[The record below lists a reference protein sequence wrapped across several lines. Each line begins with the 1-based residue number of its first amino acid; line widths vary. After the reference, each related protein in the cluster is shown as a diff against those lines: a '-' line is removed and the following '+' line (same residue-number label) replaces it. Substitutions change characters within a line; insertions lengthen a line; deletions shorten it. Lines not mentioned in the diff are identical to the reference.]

1 MAKVLVVDDELQVA
15 LLLATMLHREGHD
28 VVTFAD
34 GEAVLD
40 SLGAEPPDLV
50 LLDVMLPGINGFE
63 VCRRLKD
70 NPVTRLT
77 PVVMLT
83 GLGEPESRIRGIE
96 SGADEFLTK
105 PFDHA
110 EFLARIR
117 SLLKMKT
124 YTDELDR
131 AESVLLALARSIEA
145 RDPYTQDHCERLSAY
160 GTVLGEAI
168 GLGDAEI
175 TAIHQGGVV
184 HDIGKVGV
192 PDDILLKPGPLSEAE
207 RRIIER
213 HPLTGA
219 EICGPIRSMRMV
231 LPIIRHH
238 HEHLDGS
245 GYPDHLHGNEIP
257 MTARVMQV
265 VDVFDA
271 MTSDRPYR
279 KARPVVEAM
288 GLIRE
293 EAARG
298 WWDRDVVETFGAI
311 LAERDD
317 WPLPPKAAREGEGRR
332 ERARDGERA
341 APTPPPQ
348 ELFISYGR

>member
-1 MAKVLVVDDELQVA
+1 
-15 LLLATMLHREGHD
+15 
-28 VVTFAD
+28 
-34 GEAVLD
+34 
-40 SLGAEPPDLV
+40 
-50 LLDVMLPGINGFE
+50 MLPGINGFE
-63 VCRRLKD
+63 VCRWLKD

-110 EFLARIR
+110 EFLARVR

-160 GTVLGEAI
+160 GTALGEAI

-175 TAIHQGGVV
+175 TAIHQGGVI

-298 WWDRDVVETFGAI
+298 WWDRGVVETFGAI
-311 LAERDD
+311 LAEHDD
-317 WPLPPKAAREGEGRR
+317 WPLAGREGREGR
-332 ERARDGERA
+332 ERRDGRE
-341 APTPPPQ
+341 
-348 ELFISYGR
+348 GREGPIPATSQLTVAS